1 MNRAEDML
9 RQNESAEQEPD
20 NESCPLEHI
29 YIPGI
34 GVRDALGSDSAE
46 SPDFWRKFREEY
58 ARRATLVSCFAIWS
72 FANASRVVSSLS
84 AQVMSVRTKFEA
96 ALTPRPNFSGRLRE
110 SAHQYRRRV
119 QSSVT
124 SSIQS
129 VGSRLR
135 EIPKYRLPST
145 APLVRSTAMIL
156 HGAQSRLLCGGRKIR
171 GAIDSRL
178 SLPALLTESKNRH
191 LRKAHSFLRSAA
203 VSARNLLQA
212 TDRYRVSVRF
222 SDNYTA
228 DLTRLRR
235 AVPAL
240 AALLVMIVFVIQA
253 LISVTAR

>member
-9 RQNESAEQEPD
+9 RQNESAEQEPG
-20 NESCPLEHI
+20 NESRPLEHI

-34 GVRDALGSDSAE
+34 GVRDALGSDSPE
-46 SPDFWRKFREEY
+46 SPDFWCRFREES
-58 ARRATLVSCFAIWS
+58 ARRATLVNCFAIRS
-72 FANASRVVSSLS
+72 FANVRRVVSSLS
-84 AQVMSVRTKFEA
+84 VRVMTVYTKIEA
-96 ALTPRPNFSGRLRE
+96 APTPRPNLSAKLRE

-124 SSIQS
+124 NSIQS

-135 EIPKYRLPST
+135 KIPKYQLPST

-156 HGAQSRLLCGGRKIR
+156 HGAQSRLLCAGRKIR

-178 SLPALLTESKNRH
+178 CLPPILTEFKNRH
-191 LRKAHSFLRSAA
+191 LRKAHSFLRSVA
-203 VSARNLLQA
+203 VSVRDLLRA
-212 TDRYRVSVRF
+212 TDRYRVSLRL

-235 AVPAL
+235 AAPAL
-240 AALLVMIVFVIQA
+240 AALLVMIVCVIQA